1 MAPNVLVHVQN
12 NNFFVIISGTIPLKL
27 SKFKVLV
34 GTHITKKK
42 TSKDKIHNEMY
53 ILHIL
58 HILQHIPYLKY
69 TRNIRCACCQ
79 SMHYRTCSIYHR
91 KIPIL

>member
-1 MAPNVLVHVQN
+1 MLIPCKNKNMAPNVLVHVQN

-42 TSKDKIHNEMY
+42 PQKT
-53 ILHIL
+53 
-58 HILQHIPYLKY
+58 KY
-69 TRNIRCACCQ
+69 TMKYIF
-79 SMHYRTCSIYHR
+79 YTFYIFYSIYL
-91 KIPIL
+91 I